1 MPCFK
6 PLNERRSLRFR
17 AEAFRGPNALPGM
30 SAGNSVAGNGGRSLF
45 LVQVGCFSL
54 VFFSN

>member
-6 PLNERRSLRFR
+6 PLNKPPLSLRFR

-30 SAGNSVAGNGGRSLF
+30 SAGNSVAGNGGRS
-45 LVQVGCFSL
+45 
-54 VFFSN
+54 FFFGGEKNDIK

>member
-30 SAGNSVAGNGGRSLF
+30 SAGNSVAGNGGRS
-45 LVQVGCFSL
+45 
-54 VFFSN
+54 FFFGGEKNDIK